1 MYARSTPNK
10 QRGAALIIGLIL
22 LAIITLLAVVGMNI
36 SNSELSAATSEQ
48 LRMRAF
54 QAAETGVERGLAGL
68 LDIPTSSTAEVE
80 GAVTPVEGAPTN
92 PDDEPIDHYQTRS
105 QYRGESNLVDG
116 YGKGFGSFHF
126 TVVSEG
132 TSARNAIA
140 EHTQGAY
147 IVNQTGGQETYAP
160 LPVAAEPGP

>member
-1 MYARSTPNK
+1 MHTRHHK
-10 QRGAALIIGLIL
+10 QHGAALVIGLIL

-36 SNSELSAATSEQ
+36 SNSELAAATSEQ

-68 LDIPTSSTAEVE
+68 LDVPTSSTAEVE
-80 GAVTPVEGAPTN
+80 SAVIAVEGSPTT
-92 PDDEPIDHYQTRS
+92 PDDEPTDHYQTRS
-105 QYRGESNLVDG
+105 QYRGESALVDG

-126 TVVSEG
+126 TVISNG
-132 TSARNAIA
+132 TSARNAVA

-160 LPVAAEPGP
+160 LPVSATP